1 MFENP
6 TRTQHF
12 ISQAEQR
19 LNGIPPDR
27 NRIYQFEIIDR
38 ENHILKLV
46 SKNGVSIRNN
56 LAIEDL
62 YSFDKSGELR
72 KNFENLFQRYE
83 QRIKSAVEALEEKL
97 LKKSDT
103 DLGGLLYEIWLLKF
117 LNIWRNPYGVK
128 KCLNTFHMMTRFHP
142 LDRYFLDCYRQI
154 DNLQKSDLLE
164 GFPDLDLSLKEYKEW
179 LKVMLLLLMPNPK
192 SSARPGNHPGNLFEQ
207 IAYDLLTDTSF
218 IRAVKIQMLSE
229 SFAGRFLLNDRSY
242 FYSSEPTDP
251 NKLILNFNI
260 SDRIAMTFMIVNP
273 QEIVNQDITN
283 DPILKQYDP
292 FTQNWLIQQSLAE
305 ITQNIQL
312 RPVFDDKEEPVFD
325 DKEEVEQFNQG
336 MIFQARRYVFCSQK
350 EVIGA
355 TVRE

>member
-6 TRTQHF
+6 AKIQHF

-19 LNGIPPDR
+19 LNGIPP
-27 NRIYQFEIIDR
+27 NRD
-38 ENHILKLV
+38 
-46 SKNGVSIRNN
+46 KNGISIRNN

-72 KNFENLFQRYE
+72 KNFEKLFQRYE
-83 QRIKSAVEALEEKL
+83 QRITSAVEALEGKL
-97 LKKSDT
+97 LKKSYT
-103 DLGGLLYEIWLLKF
+103 DLDGLLYEIFLLKF
-117 LNIWRNPYGVK
+117 LNVR
-128 KCLNTFHMMTRFHP
+128 
-142 LDRYFLDCYRQI
+142 
-154 DNLQKSDLLE
+154 SDLFESL
-164 GFPDLDLSLKEYKEW
+164 PDLDLSLEEHKKW
-179 LKVMLLLLMPNPK
+179 LKVLLLLLMPNPK

-229 SFAGRFLLNDRSY
+229 GFAGRFLLNDRSYY

-273 QEIVNQDITN
+273 QV
-283 DPILKQYDP
+283 LKQYDP

-305 ITQNIQL
+305 IRQGIN
-312 RPVFDDKEEPVFD
+312 RVPVFDDQR
-325 DKEEVEQFNQG
+325 EVEQFNQG

-350 EVIGA
+350 EVMGA
-355 TVRE
+355 TVLEL

>member
-6 TRTQHF
+6 AKIQHF

-19 LNGIPPDR
+19 LNGIPPNRD
-27 NRIYQFEIIDR
+27 RIYQFEVINR
-38 ENHILKLV
+38 EKSVLKLV
-46 SKNGVSIRNN
+46 HKNGISIRNN

-72 KNFENLFQRYE
+72 KNFEKLFQRYE
-83 QRIKSAVEALEEKL
+83 QRITSAVEALEGKL
-97 LKKSDT
+97 LKKSYT
-103 DLGGLLYEIWLLKF
+103 DLDGLLYEIFLLKF
-117 LNIWRNPYGVK
+117 LNVRS
-128 KCLNTFHMMTRFHP
+128 
-142 LDRYFLDCYRQI
+142 
-154 DNLQKSDLLE
+154 NLFESL
-164 GFPDLDLSLKEYKEW
+164 PDLDLSLEEHKKW
-179 LKVMLLLLMPNPK
+179 LKVLLLLLMPNPK

-229 SFAGRFLLNDRSY
+229 GFAGRFLLNDRSY

-273 QEIVNQDITN
+273 QV
-283 DPILKQYDP
+283 LKQYDP

-305 ITQNIQL
+305 IRQGIN
-312 RPVFDDKEEPVFD
+312 RVPVFDDQR
-325 DKEEVEQFNQG
+325 EVEQFNQG

-350 EVIGA
+350 EVMGA
-355 TVRE
+355 TVLEL

>member
-6 TRTQHF
+6 AKIQHF

-19 LNGIPPDR
+19 LNGIPP
-27 NRIYQFEIIDR
+27 NRD
-38 ENHILKLV
+38 
-46 SKNGVSIRNN
+46 KNGISIRNN

-72 KNFENLFQRYE
+72 KNFEKLFQRYE
-83 QRIKSAVEALEEKL
+83 QRITSAVEALEGKL
-97 LKKSDT
+97 LKKSYT
-103 DLGGLLYEIWLLKF
+103 DLDGLLYEIFLLKF
-117 LNIWRNPYGVK
+117 LNVR
-128 KCLNTFHMMTRFHP
+128 
-142 LDRYFLDCYRQI
+142 
-154 DNLQKSDLLE
+154 SDLFESL
-164 GFPDLDLSLKEYKEW
+164 PDLDLSLEEHKKW
-179 LKVMLLLLMPNPK
+179 LKVLLLLLMPNPK

-229 SFAGRFLLNDRSY
+229 GFFAGRFLLNDRSY

-273 QEIVNQDITN
+273 QV
-283 DPILKQYDP
+283 LKQYDP

-305 ITQNIQL
+305 IRQGIN
-312 RPVFDDKEEPVFD
+312 RVPVFDDQR
-325 DKEEVEQFNQG
+325 EVEQFNQG

-350 EVIGA
+350 EVMGA
-355 TVRE
+355 TVLEL